1 MKKVNFLLFGLS
13 LVTTTAL
20 ANLNVIADIG
30 GDDASPYFEGIN
42 RQGDAVAPP
51 AMTQSPASASAS
63 ASASADEVEV
73 AVLPVTTPELMPG
86 VVAAR
91 PLQLPGIGALFI
103 VGDDDASRL
112 WLQANAEQ
120 LKSRHAAGL
129 VVNVSNLP
137 ALQALRELAP
147 GVPVAPAS
155 GSELARRLQLSNY
168 PVLITDT
175 GLSQQ
180 VTP

>member
-13 LVTTTAL
+13 LVTTAAL
-20 ANLNVIADIG
+20 ANLNVIADVG
-30 GDDASPYFEGIN
+30 GEDASPYFEGVN
-42 RQGDAVAPP
+42 RQEGAQSSPVVPP
-51 AMTQSPASASAS
+51 APASPADTEA
-63 ASASADEVEV
+63 
-73 AVLPVTTPELMPG
+73 AVLPVATPELTPG
-86 VVAAR
+86 DVADR

-103 VGDDDASRL
+103 VGDDDASRI
-112 WLQANAEQ
+112 WLQVNAEQ

-129 VVNVSNLP
+129 VVNVSNQP
-137 ALQALRELAP
+137 ALQVLRELAL
-147 GVPVAPAS
+147 GVPMAPAS
-155 GSELARRLQLSNY
+155 GSELARRLQLAHY

>member
-13 LVTTTAL
+13 LVTTAAL
-20 ANLNVIADIG
+20 ANLNVIADVG
-30 GDDASPYFEGIN
+30 GEDASPYFEGIN
-42 RQGDAVAPP
+42 RQEGAQSSPVAPP
-51 AMTQSPASASAS
+51 APASPADTEA
-63 ASASADEVEV
+63 
-73 AVLPVTTPELMPG
+73 AVLPVATPELTPG
-86 VVAAR
+86 DVADR

-103 VGDDDASRL
+103 VGDDDDSRI
-112 WLQANAEQ
+112 WLKSNAEQ

-147 GVPVAPAS
+147 GVPMAPAS
-155 GSELARRLQLSNY
+155 GSELARRLQLAHY

-180 VTP
+180 VSP

>member
-30 GDDASPYFEGIN
+30 GEDASSYFEGIN
-42 RQGDAVAPP
+42 RQEGAQSSPGVPP
-51 AMTQSPASASAS
+51 APASPAEAEA
-63 ASASADEVEV
+63 AA
-73 AVLPVTTPELMPG
+73 LPVATPELTPG
-86 VVAAR
+86 DVADR

-103 VGDDDASRL
+103 VGDDDASHI
-112 WLQANAEQ
+112 WLQAHAEQ
-120 LKSRHAAGL
+120 LKSLHAAGL

-147 GVPVAPAS
+147 GVPMAPAS

>member
-20 ANLNVIADIG
+20 ANLNVIADVG
-30 GDDASPYFEGIN
+30 GEDASPYFEGIN
-42 RQGDAVAPP
+42 RQEGAQSSPVVPP
-51 AMTQSPASASAS
+51 ASPAEAEA
-63 ASASADEVEV
+63 
-73 AVLPVTTPELMPG
+73 AVLPVATPELTPG
-86 VVAAR
+86 DVADR

-103 VGDDDASRL
+103 VGDDDASRI
-112 WLQANAEQ
+112 WLQAHAEQ
-120 LKSRHAAGL
+120 LKSLHAAGL

-147 GVPVAPAS
+147 GVPMAPAS

>member
-30 GDDASPYFEGIN
+30 GEDASPYFEGIN
-42 RQGDAVAPP
+42 RQEGAQSSPVVPP
-51 AMTQSPASASAS
+51 APASFAEAE
-63 ASASADEVEV
+63 AGA
-73 AVLPVTTPELMPG
+73 LPVATPELTPG
-86 VVAAR
+86 DVADR

-103 VGDDDASRL
+103 VGDDDASRF
-112 WLQANAEQ
+112 WLQAHAEQ

-129 VVNVSNLP
+129 VVNVSNLT

-147 GVPVAPAS
+147 GVPMAPAS

-168 PVLITDT
+168 PVLITDI
-175 GLSQQ
+175 GLFQQ

>member
-1 MKKVNFLLFGLS
+1 MNKVNFLLLGLS

-42 RQGDAVAPP
+42 RQEG
-51 AMTQSPASASAS
+51 TQSSPVVPPVQESP
-63 ASASADEVEV
+63 VE
-73 AVLPVTTPELMPG
+73 AEAAALPVATPELTPG
-86 VVAAR
+86 DVADR

-103 VGDDDASRL
+103 VGDDDASRI
-112 WLQANAEQ
+112 WLQAHAEQ
-120 LKSRHAAGL
+120 LKSLNAAGL

-147 GVPVAPAS
+147 GVPMAPAS

-168 PVLITDT
+168 PVFITDT

>member
-1 MKKVNFLLFGLS
+1 MKKMNFLLFGLS

-42 RQGDAVAPP
+42 RQGDAAAPP
-51 AMTQSPASASAS
+51 AMPQAPV
-63 ASASADEVEV
+63 SADEVEV
-73 AVLPVTTPELMPG
+73 AVLPVTTPELTPG

-91 PLQLPGIGALFI
+91 PLQLPGIGSLFI
-103 VGDDDASRL
+103 VGDDDTSRL

-137 ALQALRELAP
+137 ALQALREMAP
-147 GVPVAPAS
+147 GVPMAPAS
-155 GSELARRLQLSNY
+155 GSELARRLQLAHY

-180 VTP
+180 VSP

>member
-30 GDDASPYFEGIN
+30 GEDASSYFEGIN
-42 RQGDAVAPP
+42 RQEGAQSSPVVPP
-51 AMTQSPASASAS
+51 APASPAEAEA
-63 ASASADEVEV
+63 AA
-73 AVLPVTTPELMPG
+73 LPVATPELTPG
-86 VVAAR
+86 DVADR

-103 VGDDDASRL
+103 VGDDDASRI
-112 WLQANAEQ
+112 WLQAHAEQ
-120 LKSRHAAGL
+120 LKSLHAAGL

-147 GVPVAPAS
+147 GVPMAPAS

>member
-20 ANLNVIADIG
+20 ANLNVIADVG
-30 GDDASPYFEGIN
+30 GEDASPYFEGIN
-42 RQGDAVAPP
+42 RQEGAQSSPVVPP
-51 AMTQSPASASAS
+51 APAS
-63 ASASADEVEV
+63 SADLEA
-73 AVLPVTTPELMPG
+73 AVLPVATPELTPG
-86 VVAAR
+86 DVADR
-91 PLQLPGIGALFI
+91 PLQLLGIGALFI
-103 VGDDDASRL
+103 VGDDEASRG
-112 WLQANAEQ
+112 WLQANAEG

-129 VVNVSNLP
+129 VVNVSNLL
-137 ALQALRELAP
+137 ALQSLQAL
-147 GVPVAPAS
+147 VPDVPMAPAS

-175 GLSQQ
+175 GLSQK

>member
-1 MKKVNFLLFGLS
+1 MKKVNYLLFGLS

-20 ANLNVIADIG
+20 ANLNVIADVG
-30 GDDASPYFEGIN
+30 GEDASPYFEGIN
-42 RQGDAVAPP
+42 RQDREGAQSSPVVPP
-51 AMTQSPASASAS
+51 APASPAEAEA
-63 ASASADEVEV
+63 
-73 AVLPVTTPELMPG
+73 AVLPVATPELTPG
-86 VVAAR
+86 DVTDR

-103 VGDDDASRL
+103 VGDDDASRI

-120 LKSRHAAGL
+120 LKSLHAAGL

-147 GVPVAPAS
+147 GVPMAPAS

>member
-1 MKKVNFLLFGLS
+1 MKKMTFLLFGLS

-42 RQGDAVAPP
+42 RQSDAIAPP
-51 AMTQSPASASAS
+51 AMPQAP
-63 ASASADEVEV
+63 ASADEVEV
-73 AVLPVTTPELMPG
+73 AVLPVTTQELTPG

-91 PLQLPGIGALFI
+91 PLQLPGIGLLFI

-147 GVPVAPAS
+147 GVPMAPAS

>member
-42 RQGDAVAPP
+42 RQGDAAAPP
-51 AMTQSPASASAS
+51 APV
-63 ASASADEVEV
+63 SADEVEV
-73 AVLPVTTPELMPG
+73 AVLPVTTPELTPG

-91 PLQLPGIGALFI
+91 PLQLPGIGSLFI

-147 GVPVAPAS
+147 GVPMAPAS
-155 GSELARRLQLSNY
+155 GSELARRLQLAHY

-180 VTP
+180 VSP

>member
-30 GDDASPYFEGIN
+30 GEDASPYFEGIN
-42 RQGDAVAPP
+42 RQGDAAAPP
-51 AMTQSPASASAS
+51 VMQQAPV
-63 ASASADEVEV
+63 SADEVEV
-73 AVLPVTTPELMPG
+73 AVLPVTTPELTPG

-147 GVPVAPAS
+147 GVPMAPAS

-175 GLSQQ
+175 GLFQQ

>member
-1 MKKVNFLLFGLS
+1 MKNVNFLLFGLY
-13 LVTTTAL
+13 LVTSTAL
-20 ANLNVIADIG
+20 ANLNVIADVG
-30 GDDASPYFEGIN
+30 GEDASPYFEGIN
-42 RQGDAVAPP
+42 AQGETPALPSGQPGVGDAQAN
-51 AMTQSPASASAS
+51 M
-63 ASASADEVEV
+63 
-73 AVLPVTTPELMPG
+73 LPVSTPELTPG
-86 VVAAR
+86 EVTDR

-103 VGDDDASRL
+103 VGDDDVSRN
-112 WLQANAEQ
+112 WLQVNAQE

-137 ALQALRELAP
+137 ALQSLQALVP
-147 GVPVAPAS
+147 GVPMAPAS